1 MDKLGLEEPQ
11 TLEEAFDVIEAF
23 QKNRMGAAPGE
34 DSIGLVC
41 DTSLVGTT
49 SSSYSVDPIFQ
60 KFGANPQ
67 RWQKGENGE
76 VVYGSLTEETKNA
89 LEYLSLIHI

>member
-49 SSSYSVDPIFQ
+49 SSSYSEPIPRDGKRVRMEKWYMVLLQ
-60 KFGANPQ
+60 KRRRMHWN
-67 RWQKGENGE
+67 
-76 VVYGSLTEETKNA
+76 
-89 LEYLSLIHI
+89 I

>member
-60 KFGANPQ
+60 KFGAIP
-67 RWQKGENGE
+67 RDGKRVRMEKWYMVLLQKRRRMHWN
-76 VVYGSLTEETKNA
+76 
-89 LEYLSLIHI
+89 I